1 MNKNRITKL
10 LSMVAIAFMGIGCQT
25 DYFNEQYLPGY
36 ENNGEITDVQELN
49 ITLTAD
55 DYATIAK
62 NSENKAIAEA
72 AGAADVL
79 SAISKNKYFATA
91 DDAALYIPAFLKSSY
106 VALDNGS
113 VALVTYTTA
122 VDVPEDVVLMNA
134 PVEYTLTEDD
144 YKTIWGSEEEY
155 AMAVTPKTINKLKS
169 VLPVAEDAR
178 NGEYMVV
185 TYNYSAEEPA
195 KDEPSTPDTPDTP
208 DTPEQ
213 PAYTS
218 VLGTAVLNDV
228 VEVKGYISAVSTQ
241 GPILTDNTGS
251 ILLYKY
257 TDLAIGDEV
266 TVNGT
271 IGAYNC
277 GYQFDYS
284 KGNVTVEKTGTTTV
298 TYPEPLNITGEYA
311 DELLTTRD
319 ENEMCY
325 FAKMTGVLSISTN
338 SDGTKTYY
346 NFNINGAE
354 TAVGSLYNPSEEIK
368 AQLVDGVEYTLY
380 GYFTSISKSSGAPKF
395 INLIVVSVNDA
406 PAIGGGEVANNYT
419 SVLGTAALNDSVE
432 VKGYISAESSM
443 GPILTDNGG
452 SVLLYQTTGYVV
464 GDEVTVTGT
473 ISSYNCGFQIGTNGL
488 TIEKTGTTTVTYPAP
503 MELTGAVMDEL
514 LNTRVEDEYAYYAKM
529 TGVLS
534 ISTNSDG
541 TKTYYNFNVPGAET
555 AVGSLYGV
563 TDALKAQLTDS
574 MECTLYGYFCS
585 ISKTGGAPKYINII
599 VTSVEAAATPAAKAL
614 ALTVKSEKQYAYF
627 KLDGGKYVDAA
638 VVAVQPSDYTNM
650 GQGYGSFTHPA
661 QDNYLAQFL
670 GEKYPYAQ
678 LDDKAYVG
686 YRCYAGGAT
695 SWKVDEYNFTGE
707 WVKVAYFMDKTD
719 QFRKAEGVWNI
730 DRTLEL
736 DFTNTSGADTK
747 AFYQYCVNWVYDFK
761 DVPMGAPARDNAGEI
776 VSTEIVLI
784 GGNKPAGNY
793 WVSNYGN
800 NEFYTG
806 ASAYYGNMDWRPSAV
821 KGGFAAAGMGD
832 LSDDEILAKLKENT
846 AEVFAAVLGYVYPEM
861 TPEEYKKVVIKVY
874 CYGPNKNY
882 SYTFSVVEQG
892 KFEYVAD
899 SITEL

>member
-1 MNKNRITKL
+1 
-10 LSMVAIAFMGIGCQT
+10 MVAIAFMGIGCQT

-144 YKTIWGSEEEY
+144 YKAIWGSEEEY

-218 VLGTAVLNDV
+218 VLGTAVKGDVVEVKGYISATSSQGPILTDNGGSVLLYKTTGYEIGDEVTVSGTISSYNCGFQIGTDGIAIEKTGTTSVVYPEPMEITGALADELLTTRVNDEYAYFAKMTGTVAVSGNYYNFILPGAETAQGSIYGATDELKAQLTDGMECTLYGYFCAVAKQSGAPKFINFIVVSVNDAPAIGGGEVANNYTSVLGSAVLDDV

-271 IGAYNC
+271 IRAYNN
-277 GYQFDYS
+277 GFQFDYS
-284 KGNVTVEKTGTTTV
+284 KGDVSVEKTGETTV
-298 TYPEPLNITGEYA
+298 TYPAEVLDITGAYA
-311 DELLTTRD
+311 DELLTARM
-319 ENEMCY
+319 EN
-325 FAKMTGVLSISTN
+325 
-338 SDGTKTYY
+338 
-346 NFNINGAE
+346 
-354 TAVGSLYNPSEEIK
+354 
-368 AQLVDGVEYTLY
+368 
-380 GYFTSISKSSGAPKF
+380 
-395 INLIVVSVNDA
+395 
-406 PAIGGGEVANNYT
+406 
-419 SVLGTAALNDSVE
+419 
-432 VKGYISAESSM
+432 
-443 GPILTDNGG
+443 
-452 SVLLYQTTGYVV
+452 
-464 GDEVTVTGT
+464 
-473 ISSYNCGFQIGTNGL
+473 
-488 TIEKTGTTTVTYPAP
+488 
-503 MELTGAVMDEL
+503 
-514 LNTRVEDEYAYYAKM
+514 EYAYYAKM
-529 TGVLS
+529 TGTVS
-534 ISTNSDG
+534 VSGN
-541 TKTYYNFNVPGAET
+541 YYNFNLPGAET
-555 AVGSLYGV
+555 AVGSIYGA
-563 TDALKAQLTDS
+563 TDELKAQLTDG
-574 MECTLYGYFCS
+574 MECTLYGYFFS